1 MRYFFRKIIF
11 GILYGLYFLGRPFL
25 SKSAVAVLM
34 YHSISDSGWFFAVP
48 PKEFERQIRY
58 IKEKANPVRLSD
70 VVDFLDGKKELPPR
84 AVAVTFD
91 DGYRDFRE
99 NALPILQKYNVPAI
113 LFVCAGEAD
122 SKELGNDSQLLT
134 SEEIAKLSR
143 DPLVTIGSHG
153 MTHRKL
159 ARQSIQDAEN
169 EIALSRVLLEKTIG
183 KAVDFFAYPK
193 GSFNPAV
200 AVAVKNSGYRVAFGT
215 LQRLVDKE
223 SDLYGVPRVQIDQT
237 TSFLEF
243 KAKLTRATDW
253 YEKIWK
259 ILN

>member
-25 SKSAVAVLM
+25 SKSAAAVLM
-34 YHSISDSGWFFAVP
+34 YHSISDSGWFFAVS

-70 VVDFLDGKKELPPR
+70 VVDFLDGKKELPLR

-143 DPLVTIGSHG
+143 DPDRKSTRLNSSHS
-153 MTHRKL
+153 
-159 ARQSIQDAEN
+159 QISY
-169 EIALSRVLLEKTIG
+169 
-183 KAVDFFAYPK
+183 AVFC
-193 GSFNPAV
+193 
-200 AVAVKNSGYRVAFGT
+200 
-215 LQRLVDKE
+215 
-223 SDLYGVPRVQIDQT
+223 
-237 TSFLEF
+237 
-243 KAKLTRATDW
+243 
-253 YEKIWK
+253 
-259 ILN
+259 